1 MLVLICWVNVKI
13 SAPYISN
20 SISKSVNIGETPEMD
35 TTEITTETKKSVA
48 L

>member
-1 MLVLICWVNVKI
+1 MLVLICWVKFNI

-20 SISKSVNIGETPEMD
+20 SISKLVNIGETPEMD
-35 TTEITTETKKSVA
+35 TTEITTETKESVT